1 MISFLSE
8 NEESDIIFY
17 DKLFIGKKNMD
28 INNKEYSIFNDLS
41 PKMFTFLPKYIYNW
55 EKEY

>member
-1 MISFLSE
+1 
-8 NEESDIIFY
+8 
-17 DKLFIGKKNMD
+17 MD

-41 PKMFTFLPKYIYNW
+41 PKMFTFLPKYTYNW

>member
-1 MISFLSE
+1 
-8 NEESDIIFY
+8 
-17 DKLFIGKKNMD
+17 MD

-55 EKEY
+55 EKEKNTGRKKEDL